1 MISKNNLRKKKI
13 ITYISEFRPYDK
25 NKIMNFYNLG
35 KIYWKDAL
43 VSEVKLL
50 KAVNYLCKMRNIK
63 FYIMG
68 RYEDPTK
75 ELKYFDSIIGKSNF
89 NYVQRKNNFTSYN
102 FLKNSQVIISMTSSL
117 GYEMLSRNNR
127 MIFFSKKFYKSKMIS
142 KYLRFGWPFIK
153 QKKGFFYSDEINNK
167 EIIRLA
173 QNVIDCSESE
183 WIKKKYNYQK
193 NILTYNYNNILLKKE
208 LNNTL

>member
-25 NKIMNFYNLG
+25 NKRTNFYNLE

-68 RYEDPTK
+68 RFLNKNK

-89 NYVQRKNNFTSYN
+89 NYVQRKNIFTSYN
-102 FLKNSQVIISMTSSL
+102 FLKNSQVIISI
-117 GYEMLSRNNR
+117 R
-127 MIFFSKKFYKSKMIS
+127 
-142 KYLRFGWPFIK
+142 PF
-153 QKKGFFYSDEINNK
+153 
-167 EIIRLA
+167 
-173 QNVIDCSESE
+173 
-183 WIKKKYNYQK
+183 
-193 NILTYNYNNILLKKE
+193 
-208 LNNTL
+208 